1 MRVSGAAAAAFAPR
15 RLPMAGSVGGVL
27 DGILPGN
34 LPGGPP
40 LAAAAAPSAA
50 SSHPLPATST
60 SSTLPPPQPPTGP
73 SALHPPV
80 LKRDVR
86 IRDGGVPPPMP
97 AAPCVAFPSA
107 KHRSERRYVPGQ
119 GRRAAATTRP
129 PAASPAEQ
137 LDAAAAA
144 KPAASEGGATLD
156 LTTSKDP
163 MADKALEQEMLEDG
177 SLVAAAAVLLR
188 SRSAAE
194 RSQCIQRLL
203 GLGGAGLRR
212 AVSESGE
219 TVAAQ
224 FVLALRLATDAATP
238 AQQAD
243 AVRIVERLTDR
254 AGETRW
260 FALLELVQWNG
271 LATPLASWLEEK
283 TLFGLGVCKLS
294 QPVDPVQDVPTAR
307 LWDAAESVHEL
318 SSLARCDLFECLA
331 KAQFGTRLRYL
342 LANPDDATPWVPH
355 AALAILRNLSLSRAC
370 AEALAA
376 APRFIETLV
385 GIASAEAVV
394 LEEPSAARLS
404 TAALLVLNNLCK
416 CSDEVAEIIKEVGGW
431 QRAVAVV
438 QTTVESRLSVG
449 PLDAVALAHAKAAL
463 RLVRSGLFLRK
474 VSKHCVTELFSALTA
489 LVREGCTEA
498 LGVLDAHG
506 TVYSF
511 SEVCEGQ
518 QVVGLIDFAVRD
530 LRGQVCDARF
540 AARLAGRGGGGDG
553 DGDAS
558 EAAVFASLALNV
570 MCHAVDVAPA
580 TAGAAADFEA
590 LFEALHK
597 RLVPAALAALPTGD
611 SFSLLLTP
619 FADLYRQE
627 GGGGGGGEEGKQ
639 REGEEG
645 AGAVEEEMAA
655 NATRW
660 PPLRAL
666 EGRVCGA
673 AVHSA
678 LLKLHTSALEARATL
693 PSVYAAVR
701 PRLAALLLDGDSG
714 YCAALRAAAPAEK
727 LTGACLAHSFLTKQH
742 SRVHAA
748 AVRPIVELAVLSL
761 DSAVRYL
768 QPEVAPPPAAA
779 PAARRVTFGVGGGDA
794 DAPAPAAAPSTP
806 AVCADAATAAYAH
819 SACLNLSLFVQP
831 CDGMLF
837 RLMLSV
843 LMPDHASPALAE
855 YFTGAFRLRP
865 ETADG
870 LYLSYKP
877 GRLEPQVEW
886 VFLPAVDASND
897 GADARMLTVTTRAH
911 AVDARVLAEW
921 GAWLAA
927 AYSADEATYLTELDW
942 REAVLRAAAV
952 LASAEGGAADSLSAF
967 LDAVVRRKKRADAAA
982 EAALRATA
990 AAGTVAETAAAAAVA
1005 SMSAFFK
1012 AEAWR
1017 ERFGEAP
1024 LQIVMRLLHGYE
1036 HEHACG
1042 DAVFSAIVLM
1052 LLTEDFPLDIR
1063 RAVLACVCVP
1073 QLCALAG
1080 TCFGAGSPCTGMY
1093 LGLRRYLGTE
1103 EVDNDEQARELCM
1116 TLSPRASSAVN
1127 SANLLHIYC
1136 VHKLSQYLFEQEED
1150 GAWSL
1155 SFTAPDL
1162 LPCLSASA
1170 LRCVAAYRR
1179 PSAAELQALSGEAGE
1194 ELAGFLRSRC
1204 ASESDE
1210 EKAGFQK
1217 RVAAIKELGCLQRKV
1232 LTEAFP

>member
-1 MRVSGAAAAAFAPR
+1 MAARPQSSRDAPAASTMRVSSAAAAAFAPR
-15 RLPMAGSVGGVL
+15 SLPMAGSVGGVL

-34 LPGGPP
+34 LSGGPP
-40 LAAAAAPSAA
+40 LAAAGVAPSAP
-50 SSHPLPATST
+50 SRPLPSS
-60 SSTLPPPQPPTGP
+60 SSTLPPQPPTGP

-119 GRRAAATTRP
+119 GRRAAATRP
-129 PAASPAEQ
+129 PAQPAASSPAEQ

-144 KPAASEGGATLD
+144 AAAAKPAPSEGGATLD

-203 GLGGAGLRR
+203 ALGGAGLRR

-243 AVRIVERLTDR
+243 AVRLVERLTER
-254 AGETRW
+254 AEETRW

-355 AALAILRNLSLSRAC
+355 AALAVLRNLSLSRAC
-370 AEALAA
+370 SEALAA

-385 GIASAEAVV
+385 GVASAEAVV

-404 TAALLVLNNLCK
+404 TTALLVLNNLCK

-438 QTTVESRLSVG
+438 QTTVQSRLSVG
-449 PLDAVALAHAKAAL
+449 PLDAVALAHVKAAL

-489 LVREGCTEA
+489 LVREGCAEA

-540 AARLAGRGGGGDG
+540 AARLAGGGGAKGGGGGD
-553 DGDAS
+553 DAS
-558 EAAVFASLALNV
+558 ETAVFAALALNV

-597 RLVPAALAALPTGD
+597 RLVPAALAALSTGD
-611 SFSLLLTP
+611 SFALLLTP
-619 FADLYRQE
+619 FADLYRE
-627 GGGGGGGEEGKQ
+627 GGSGGGK
-639 REGEEG
+639 EGEE
-645 AGAVEEEMAA
+645 EE
-655 NATRW
+655 
-660 PPLRAL
+660 
-666 EGRVCGA
+666 G
-673 AVHSA
+673 
-678 LLKLHTSALEARATL
+678 
-693 PSVYAAVR
+693 
-701 PRLAALLLDGDSG
+701 
-714 YCAALRAAAPAEK
+714 
-727 LTGACLAHSFLTKQH
+727 
-742 SRVHAA
+742 
-748 AVRPIVELAVLSL
+748 
-761 DSAVRYL
+761 
-768 QPEVAPPPAAA
+768 
-779 PAARRVTFGVGGGDA
+779 
-794 DAPAPAAAPSTP
+794 
-806 AVCADAATAAYAH
+806 
-819 SACLNLSLFVQP
+819 
-831 CDGMLF
+831 
-837 RLMLSV
+837 
-843 LMPDHASPALAE
+843 
-855 YFTGAFRLRP
+855 
-865 ETADG
+865 
-870 LYLSYKP
+870 
-877 GRLEPQVEW
+877 
-886 VFLPAVDASND
+886 
-897 GADARMLTVTTRAH
+897 
-911 AVDARVLAEW
+911 
-921 GAWLAA
+921 
-927 AYSADEATYLTELDW
+927 
-942 REAVLRAAAV
+942 
-952 LASAEGGAADSLSAF
+952 
-967 LDAVVRRKKRADAAA
+967 
-982 EAALRATA
+982 
-990 AAGTVAETAAAAAVA
+990 
-1005 SMSAFFK
+1005 
-1012 AEAWR
+1012 
-1017 ERFGEAP
+1017 
-1024 LQIVMRLLHGYE
+1024 
-1036 HEHACG
+1036 
-1042 DAVFSAIVLM
+1042 
-1052 LLTEDFPLDIR
+1052 
-1063 RAVLACVCVP
+1063 
-1073 QLCALAG
+1073 
-1080 TCFGAGSPCTGMY
+1080 
-1093 LGLRRYLGTE
+1093 
-1103 EVDNDEQARELCM
+1103 
-1116 TLSPRASSAVN
+1116 
-1127 SANLLHIYC
+1127 
-1136 VHKLSQYLFEQEED
+1136 
-1150 GAWSL
+1150 
-1155 SFTAPDL
+1155 
-1162 LPCLSASA
+1162 
-1170 LRCVAAYRR
+1170 
-1179 PSAAELQALSGEAGE
+1179 
-1194 ELAGFLRSRC
+1194 
-1204 ASESDE
+1204 
-1210 EKAGFQK
+1210 
-1217 RVAAIKELGCLQRKV
+1217 
-1232 LTEAFP
+1232 